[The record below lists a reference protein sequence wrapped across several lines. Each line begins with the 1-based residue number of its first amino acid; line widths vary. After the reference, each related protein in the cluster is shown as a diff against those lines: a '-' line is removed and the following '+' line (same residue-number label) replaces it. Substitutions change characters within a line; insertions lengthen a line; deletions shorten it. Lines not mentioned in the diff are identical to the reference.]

1 MPICISRCRVRNWE
15 PPSLRHY
22 ESFCSPRM
30 KDWTIV
36 RSLFYS
42 ITQGTKETQMYT
54 CTMRGIRQQ
63 VEERKRLRQRDQNS
77 SVANILS

>member
-1 MPICISRCRVRNWE
+1 
-15 PPSLRHY
+15 
-22 ESFCSPRM
+22 M

-36 RSLFYS
+36 RSVFYS
-42 ITQGTKETQMYT
+42 ITQDTKETQMYT

-77 SVANILS
+77 SVAKILS